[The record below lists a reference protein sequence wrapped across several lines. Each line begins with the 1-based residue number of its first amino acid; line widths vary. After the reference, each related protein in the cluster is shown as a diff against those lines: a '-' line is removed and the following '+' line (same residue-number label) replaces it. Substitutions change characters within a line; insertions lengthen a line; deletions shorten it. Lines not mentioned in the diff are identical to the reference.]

1 MKPTDYYTLRDIEED
16 NCRTCRFRKNPEED
30 YEHAMEFP
38 MCYEIEGAWAV
49 GEDDIEALDMTE
61 TGMIVCSKHRP
72 GDPWD
77 FVPDPGQPE
86 LF

>member
-1 MKPTDYYTLRDIEED
+1 VKVPDFYEIRDIEEE
-16 NCRTCRFRKNPEED
+16 NCVTCRFRKNPED
-30 YEHAMEFP
+30 DGQHAQEFP
-38 MCYEIEGAWAV
+38 MCYEIEAAIV
-49 GEDDIEALDMTE
+49 LEEDIEVLDRTD

-77 FVPDPGQPE
+77 FVPDPGQQE